1 VPLAELRKREI
12 SPKTIPANILTMT
25 NMMRPERK
33 TRGLEEEDIRPALEV
48 KTLGG
53 LRAAPI
59 NKERSSPAARPED
72 LDDDPAGFARSPDFA
87 ADRPA
92 SRSRKGKGAGR
103 SARASDTKD
112 APRRAGAGGK
122 PAKPLTEARI
132 RNIAEHYVG
141 QRECSRAML
150 RSVLERRL
158 SRRLYGMEA
167 EEAERERDAANP
179 LIDAEVKRLAR
190 AGFIDDRRFAEMK
203 ARSWLN
209 AGRGSRRILMDLKQ
223 KGIDDDTAQDALME
237 ASREITGMR
246 SDEVDAQDAVVSA
259 EWEAADAFA
268 QKKRVGK
275 YRTKAFPEDRKERA
289 KIWRREAAAMARA
302 GFGIDMIRQV
312 LDEEP
317 EDDDFS

>member
-1 VPLAELRKREI
+1 
-12 SPKTIPANILTMT
+12 MT

-33 TRGLEEEDIRPALEV
+33 KRSLEEEDIRPELEV
-48 KTLGG
+48 KSLGG
-53 LRAAPI
+53 LSAAPI
-59 NKERSSPAARPED
+59 GKGHPSPKPD
-72 LDDDPAGFARSPDFA
+72 PDGVDDDPAGFGLTPDLK
-87 ADRPA
+87 PGGA
-92 SRSRKGKGAGR
+92 SSRGHKNKAAGR
-103 SARASDTKD
+103 SKRGPDTKES
-112 APRRAGAGGK
+112 PRNAGVGGK
-122 PAKPLTEARI
+122 SAKPLTEARI

-158 SRRLYGMEA
+158 ARRLYGMPA
-167 EEAERERDAANP
+167 EEAERERDAASP
-179 LIDAEVKRLAR
+179 LIDAEIERLAR

-203 ARSWLN
+203 ARSWLS
-209 AGRGSRRILMDLKQ
+209 AGRGARRILMDLKQ
-223 KGIDDDTAQDALME
+223 KGIDDDAAQDALMA
-237 ASREITGMR
+237 ASREITGIA
-246 SDEVDAQDAVVSA
+246 SDDVDTQDVVVSA

-275 YRTKAFPEDRKERA
+275 YRTKPFPEDRKERA

-317 EDDDFS
+317 EDDDYI